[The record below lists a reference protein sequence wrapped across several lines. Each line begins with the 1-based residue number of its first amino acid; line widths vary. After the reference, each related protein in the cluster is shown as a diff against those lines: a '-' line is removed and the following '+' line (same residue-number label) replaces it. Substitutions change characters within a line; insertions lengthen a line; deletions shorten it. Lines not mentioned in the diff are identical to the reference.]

1 MKRAEDAVAAAKEAA
16 LRALGSR
23 DLTRAEL
30 LELLIKRHDP
40 EVVDAAVLELETVG
54 VVDDRRVAMQY
65 VQSRLER
72 ERPARAALE
81 AELLERGVD
90 PGLVH
95 TVLHEAMGMQDEA
108 EEALELARDKVRRS
122 KPELSPEVIRRRV
135 FQFLS
140 RRGYDEETAKQAVER
155 AAEEYLGR
163 P

>member
-1 MKRAEDAVAAAKEAA
+1 MKRTEDPVAAAKEAG
-16 LRALGSR
+16 LRALGTR

-30 LELLIKRHDP
+30 VELLIKRHEP
-40 EVVDAAVLELETVG
+40 EAVDAAVLELETVG

-65 VQSRLER
+65 VQSRIEA
-72 ERPARAALE
+72 EKPARAALE

-95 TVLHEAMGMQDEA
+95 SVLHEAMGSRDEE

-122 KPELSPEVIRRRV
+122 RPDLSAEVIRRRV
-135 FQFLS
+135 YQFLA
-140 RRGYDEETAKQAVER
+140 RKGYDEETAKRAVER

>member
-1 MKRAEDAVAAAKEAA
+1 MNRGEDAVAAAKESA
-16 LRALGSR
+16 LRALGAR

-30 LELLIKRHDP
+30 LELLIKRHEP
-40 EVVDAAVLELETVG
+40 GVVEAAVLELETVG

-65 VQSRLER
+65 VQSRLGS

-90 PGLVH
+90 PGLIH
-95 TVLHEAMGMQDEA
+95 TVLHEAMGALDEA

-122 KPELSPEVIRRRV
+122 RPDLAPEVIRRRV

-140 RRGYDEETAKQAVER
+140 RRG
-155 AAEEYLGR
+155 
-163 P
+163 